1 MRKWTILFALVLPGF
16 LASAQA
22 DDPMVLHENAK
33 KFMQKGD
40 YANAT
45 IILVR
50 ASQQAPYA
58 LAIAKDLALCYY
70 MQNDNAKAI
79 SAVRPFIDKDN
90 ADEQTFQ
97 IAGMVYKRMGQPK
110 DAEKIFKKA
119 IKLFPASGPLYNDYG
134 ELLWAMKDYSA
145 INLWEKGIKE
155 EPSFPGNYYNAAR
168 HYFLSQDRIWSII
181 YGELF
186 INLESHTARTAEMKD
201 ILVNS
206 YKKLYSEPDLLSDT
220 KGKNKFEISFL
231 TSMNRFND
239 IVIRGLNVETLTM
252 IRTRFILNWFYRHQ
266 ENEFPLR
273 LFAEQKYMLENG
285 LFKAY
290 NHWIFE
296 ASDNLNAFQ
305 VWTQTHS
312 DEYEAFTN
320 YMRDRNF
327 TIPEGQ
333 YYH

>member
-1 MRKWTILFALVLPGF
+1 MSKAILSLILISFSISVFGQSEDA
-16 LASAQA
+16 
-22 DDPMVLHENAK
+22 MVLHENAR
-33 KFMQKGD
+33 KFMKEGD

-79 SAVRPFIDKDN
+79 SAVRSFIDKDN

-97 IAGMVYKRMGQPK
+97 IAGMVYKRAGQTR
-110 DAEKIFKKA
+110 DAEKIYKKA
-119 IKLFPASGPLYNDYG
+119 IKVFPQSGPLYNDYG

-145 INLWEKGIKE
+145 IEQWEKGIKE
-155 EPSFPGNYYNAAR
+155 EPSFPGNYFNAAR
-168 HYFLSQDRIWSII
+168 YYFLSQDKIWSII
-181 YGELF
+181 YGEIF

-201 ILVNS
+201 ILINS
-206 YKKLYSEPDLLSDT
+206 YKKLYASSDLLADI
-220 KGKNKFEISFL
+220 KGKNKFEVSFL
-231 TSMNRFND
+231 TSMNKLND

-252 IRTRFILNWFYRHQ
+252 IRTRFILNWFYRNQ
-266 ENEFPLR
+266 EKEFPSG
-273 LFAEQKYMLENG
+273 LFSEQKNMLENG
-285 LFKAY
+285 FFRAY

-296 ASDNLNAFQ
+296 ASGNLSTFQ
-305 VWTQTHS
+305 VWTQTHA
-312 DEYEAFTN
+312 DEYKAFTD
-320 YMRDRNF
+320 YLRDRNF